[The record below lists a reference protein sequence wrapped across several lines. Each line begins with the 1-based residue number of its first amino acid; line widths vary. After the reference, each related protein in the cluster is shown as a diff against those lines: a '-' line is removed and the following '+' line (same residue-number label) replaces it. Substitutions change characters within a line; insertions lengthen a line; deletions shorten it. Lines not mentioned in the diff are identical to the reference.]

1 MPEDRTPGPATP
13 LDPRDFAAV
22 LFDMD
27 GTLVDSEPI
36 WFAVLRAVVPEFGGD
51 LPADAHGALHGSD
64 RPTTTRIL
72 QERFGL
78 TGDPAAF
85 WARVVE
91 RLVIDLAHARPM
103 PNADVWV
110 EAVATA
116 GRARA
121 VVSNSPR
128 AMVEAS
134 LAPHAWARHLE
145 VRVAIE
151 DVDHGKPHPD
161 SYLLAAERLGIDAR
175 DALIVEDSEAGA
187 RAAIAAGATCLFV
200 TNGVVPDER
209 ARAITP
215 HVVRSLPAIERPTA

>member
-1 MPEDRTPGPATP
+1 MSDDRTPGPATP

-36 WFAVLRAVVPEFGGD
+36 WFAVLRSVVPEFGGE
-51 LPADAHGALHGSD
+51 LPKGAHGALHGSD

-78 TGDPAAF
+78 TGDAQAF

-91 RLVIDLAHARPM
+91 RLVVDLANARPM

-110 EAVATA
+110 EAVVTA

-128 AMVEAS
+128 AMVQAS

-151 DVDHGKPHPD
+151 DVGRGKPHPD
-161 SYLLAAERLGIDAR
+161 SYLLAAERLGIDPR

-209 ARAITP
+209 ARALTP
-215 HVVRSLPAIERPTA
+215 HVVRSLPAIDASPA